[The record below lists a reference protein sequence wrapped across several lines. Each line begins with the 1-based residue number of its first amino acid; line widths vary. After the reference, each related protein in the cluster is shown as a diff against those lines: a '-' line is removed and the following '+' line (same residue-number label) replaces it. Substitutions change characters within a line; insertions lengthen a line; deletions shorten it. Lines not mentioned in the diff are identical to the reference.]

1 MLCGEGIPAPQGMC
15 MAQMTGLKG
24 MVFALASL
32 LVSAGAAVPALSA
45 TALSMQTGAI
55 TSQPI
60 GHYEF
65 CKTHA
70 DECDIRTRSTPA
82 PRVTAYGWSVIRAVN
97 EDTNHEI
104 TPMTDLELYGQD
116 EVWAYPTTAGDCE
129 DYVLLKRKRLMD
141 KGFSPADVLI
151 TVVRKPDGEGHAVLT
166 VRTAQGDFI
175 LDNLEDEVKLWTKTP
190 YRFLKRQASFNTG
203 RWVTIENGAEIVV
216 GSVGR

>member
-1 MLCGEGIPAPQGMC
+1 MYMARVTGIK
-15 MAQMTGLKG
+15 GL
-24 MVFALASL
+24 VVAFAGL

-45 TALSMQTGAI
+45 TAVSMQTGAI

-70 DECDIRTRSTPA
+70 DECDIRTRSGPA

-97 EDTNHEI
+97 EATNRDI
-104 TPMTDLELYGQD
+104 TPMTDLELYGRD
-116 EVWAYPTTAGDCE
+116 EVWAYPETAGDCE
-129 DYVLLKRKRLMD
+129 DYVLLKRKRLME

-175 LDNLEDEVKLWTKTP
+175 LDNLDNEVKLWTKTP

-203 RWVTIENGAEIVV
+203 RWVTIENGTELVV
-216 GSVGR
+216 GSVGP